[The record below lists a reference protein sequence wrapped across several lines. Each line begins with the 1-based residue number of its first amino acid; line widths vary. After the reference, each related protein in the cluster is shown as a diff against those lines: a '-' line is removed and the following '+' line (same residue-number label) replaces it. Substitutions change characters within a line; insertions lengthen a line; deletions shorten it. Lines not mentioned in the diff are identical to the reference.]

1 MKKKTLTSSE
11 MGKKSWEAR
20 KAKYGDK
27 VMSEVRKG
35 KKGKFDKRS
44 EVISN

>member
-20 KAKYGDK
+20 KAKYGKDH
-27 VMSEVRKG
+27 MSEIRKG
-35 KKGKFDKRS
+35 KKGKLQVVDKDK
-44 EVISN
+44 